1 MATIFFSHSS
11 RDDALASTVEAWLK
25 RQGFDDIFVD
35 HDSIRAGD
43 KWTETL
49 RRASGSCRVVL
60 CLVTPDWLASS
71 ECFGEFTAGWYL
83 GRRMIPLVCGPD
95 AKLDNTQKKRLARVG
110 LDPSVFSVDDRRDP
124 EGNLLKPPFPGLE
137 SFGDTDADAA
147 IFDGF
152 TPGLAALSSVSVRGL
167 SSHSA
172 G

>member
-1 MATIFFSHSS
+1 
-11 RDDALASTVEAWLK
+11 
-25 RQGFDDIFVD
+25 
-35 HDSIRAGD
+35 
-43 KWTETL
+43 
-49 RRASGSCRVVL
+49 
-60 CLVTPDWLASS
+60 
-71 ECFGEFTAGWYL
+71 
-83 GRRMIPLVCGPD
+83 MIPLVCGPD